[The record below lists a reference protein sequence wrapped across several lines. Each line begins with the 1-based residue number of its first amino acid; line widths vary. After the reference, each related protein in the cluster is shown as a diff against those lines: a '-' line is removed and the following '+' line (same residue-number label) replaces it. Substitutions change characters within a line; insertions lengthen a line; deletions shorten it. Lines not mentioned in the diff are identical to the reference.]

1 MKPETT
7 LAEVKTYLRDQFS
20 DGCDC
25 PACGQFVKLY
35 NYKLFA
41 TSAWAL
47 IQLYK
52 LHEKRPNEAYFHI
65 SEYAEAGEGRIRA
78 PHFAELRYWGL
89 IAKMEND
96 DPKKK
101 SSGYWGITD
110 LGRRFVLGKVTV
122 QSRILLFNNQFQGF
136 AKNAEPIKI
145 REALD
150 ARFDYQEIMGTQVE
164 PPTDKNVVPGQ
175 VNIFGEVVKEKPF
188 NAEELRQ
195 H

>member
-78 PHFAELRYWGL
+78 PRDGDDEAVRARIVGDLSRLSETAWRRLSAEDADAVAAILVRVG
-89 IAKMEND
+89 
-96 DPKKK
+96 
-101 SSGYWGITD
+101 
-110 LGRRFVLGKVTV
+110 VLT
-122 QSRILLFNNQFQGF
+122 
-136 AKNAEPIKI
+136 
-145 REALD
+145 
-150 ARFDYQEIMGTQVE
+150 
-164 PPTDKNVVPGQ
+164 
-175 VNIFGEVVKEKPF
+175 
-188 NAEELRQ
+188 
-195 H
+195 